1 MMEQFSIQL
10 RPYTFDDILGQER
23 IKKDLIKR
31 AETRTW
37 PKAML
42 MQGMYGTGK
51 TTVAQIIAMSLQC
64 QHTDKRGNP
73 CGVCASC
80 KSIIEERFDRD
91 TMRLD
96 GSQIGQKDSVI
107 EFTSVI
113 KVRPM
118 YDPKRVFI
126 IEESDQLSSAA
137 INALLKIL
145 EHPQDDVHFILL
157 SMKQGGAPPAIQ
169 SRCQVFNF
177 KPFSV
182 KETMLAL
189 KAIMERKGYWNDESI
204 PATFKT
210 EGLSFIAS
218 ASKGSLRSALQ
229 YLEAALVGEY
239 YTIAALQDA
248 FSTVDEVATYNILRG
263 VLSLSKDEG
272 LWESIYKADPAELY
286 NYMTAVLAD
295 VMIFKQTGYIKNE
308 MFLHSTKQLAA
319 NPYVDSLFELI
330 TNYPALQKP
339 YVRRADIIASLAM
352 FYIKHSNKPPTRP
365 VRRVT

>member
-1 MMEQFSIQL
+1 MEQFSIDL
-10 RPYTFDDILGQER
+10 RPRTFDELLGQDR
-23 IKKDLIKR
+23 IKKDLLKR
-31 AETRTW
+31 AKTGTW
-37 PKAML
+37 PRAIL
-42 MQGMYGTGK
+42 IQGMYGTGK
-51 TTVAQIIAMSLQC
+51 TTAAQIIAMSLQC
-64 QHTDKRGNP
+64 QYKDEKGNP
-73 CGVCASC
+73 CGECPSC

-96 GSQIGQKDSVI
+96 GAQIGQKDSVI

-113 KVRPM
+113 KVKPM

-126 IEESDQLSSAA
+126 IEESDQLSPAA

-145 EHPQDDVHFILL
+145 EHPQDNIHFILL
-157 SMKQGGAPPAIQ
+157 SMKQGGPPPAIQ

-177 KPFSV
+177 KPFSI
-182 KETMLAL
+182 KETMLSL
-189 KAIMERKGYWNDESI
+189 KAIMEKMGYWNDENI
-204 PATFKT
+204 PVTFKT

-218 ASKGSLRSALQ
+218 ASKGSLRLALQ
-229 YLEAALVGEY
+229 YLEGALVGEY
-239 YTIAALQDA
+239 FTLEQLQEA

-263 VLSLSKDEG
+263 ILSLSKDEG
-272 LWESIYKADPAELY
+272 MWESIYKADAAELY

-319 NPYVDSLFELI
+319 NPYIDSLFELI

-339 YVRRADIIASLAM
+339 YIRKADLIASLAM
-352 FYIKHSNKPPTRP
+352 FYIKNNNTLPTRP
-365 VRRVT
+365 VRRLT

>member
-1 MMEQFSIQL
+1 MKQFSIQL
-10 RPYTFDDILGQER
+10 RPHTFDDILGQDR

-31 AETRTW
+31 AMTKTW

-51 TTVAQIIAMSLQC
+51 TTTAQIVAMSIQC
-64 QHTDKRGNP
+64 EHPDEKGNP
-73 CGVCASC
+73 CGVCPSC

-113 KVRPM
+113 KVTPL

-145 EHPQDDVHFILL
+145 EHPQDNIHFILL
-157 SMKQGGAPPAIQ
+157 SMKPGGAPPAIQ

-177 KPFSV
+177 KPFTIQ
-182 KETMLAL
+182 ETMLAL
-189 KAIMERKGYWNDESI
+189 KSIMEKQGYWQDETI
-204 PATFKT
+204 PAEFKT
-210 EGLSFIAS
+210 QGLSFIAS
-218 ASKGSLRSALQ
+218 ASKGSLRTALQ
-229 YLEAALVGEY
+229 YLETAIVGESF
-239 YTIAALQDA
+239 TMDALQEA
-248 FSTVDEVATYNILRG
+248 FSTVDEVATYNILKG

-272 LWESIYKADPAELY
+272 MWESIYKADATDLY

-295 VMIFKQTGYIKNE
+295 AMIYKQTGYIRNE
-308 MFLHSTKQLAA
+308 MFLGSTKQLVA
-319 NPYVDSLFELI
+319 NPYIDSLFELI

-339 YVRRADIIASLAM
+339 YIRKADLIAALAM
-352 FYIKHSNKPPTRP
+352 FYIKNNNTPPTRP
-365 VRRVT
+365 IRRIQG

>member
-1 MMEQFSIQL
+1 MKQFSIQL
-10 RPYTFDDILGQER
+10 RPYTFDDLLGQDR

-31 AETRTW
+31 ATDKNW
-37 PKAML
+37 PKAIL

-51 TTVAQIIAMSLQC
+51 TTAAQIVAMSMQCLQ
-64 QHTDKRGNP
+64 TDATGNP
-73 CGVCASC
+73 CGECSSC

-145 EHPQDDVHFILL
+145 EHPQDNVHFILL

-177 KPFSV
+177 KPFSI

-189 KAIMERKGYWNDESI
+189 KTIMEKKGYWQDETI
-204 PATFKT
+204 PIEFKT

-229 YLEAALVGEY
+229 YLEAAIVGEY
-239 YTIAALQDA
+239 FTTQQLQEA
-248 FSTVDEVATYNILRG
+248 FSTVDEYATYNILQG
-263 VLSLSKDEG
+263 LLSLSKDEG
-272 LWESIYKADPAELY
+272 LWESIYKADAAELY

-295 VMIFKQTGYIKNE
+295 VMIFRQTGYIRNE
-308 MFLHSTKQLAA
+308 MFLSNTKYLASK
-319 NPYVDSLFELI
+319 PHVTDLFEII

-339 YVRRADIIASLAM
+339 YIRKADLISSLAM
-352 FYIKHSNKPPTRP
+352 FYIKSVPETIPTRP
-365 VRRVT
+365 PRRT